1 MLLIDSRD
9 RLLLFLNV
17 VEDQEEPVLWIT
29 PGGALRPGETYEQA
43 ALREM
48 WEETGLTGVGLGPCV
63 WTRRHTWRWGGE
75 QLYDSID
82 RVSRELL
89 ARAWQAGA
97 GPGDGPLIVAKEGA
111 RHHGFFL
118 VSTGEF
124 NVTPAALEQIE
135 LEALKGHRWWSVP
148 EIQAASTTETF
159 VPRRLGELLPPIIA
173 GDIPP
178 QPIDTGA

>member
-1 MLLIDSRD
+1 MDAPPHL
-9 RLLLFLNV
+9 
-17 VEDQEEPVLWIT
+17 
-29 PGGALRPGETYEQA
+29 AL
-43 ALREM
+43 
-48 WEETGLTGVGLGPCV
+48 
-63 WTRRHTWRWGGE
+63 GGE

-82 RVSRELL
+82 R
-89 ARAWQAGA
+89 
-97 GPGDGPLIVAKEGA
+97 
-111 RHHGFFL
+111 FFL

-124 NVTPAALEQIE
+124 SVTPAALAQIE

>member
-82 RVSRELL
+82 R
-89 ARAWQAGA
+89 
-97 GPGDGPLIVAKEGA
+97 
-111 RHHGFFL
+111 FFL